1 MAITASGIGS
11 GLDINGLVTSL
22 VQAEREP
29 VDQRLLQQ
37 QTRAQSQL
45 SATATLQGVL
55 GSFRSA
61 VQALNNPATY
71 QARSATS
78 SSPENFTAT
87 AQNNAAA
94 GNYSIEVVA
103 LAEAQKLASAG
114 FASENDAVGQ
124 GTLSFSAGD
133 SSFDVTIGASNDS
146 LTGLRDAINSA
157 SGNDFVRA
165 TIINTDAGKRLV
177 LTANDTGLD
186 NAFAITAT
194 GGLTQF
200 TNINMTTVAAA
211 ADAALEVEGFTLFSA
226 SNTVSDA
233 IDGVT
238 LNLVKADIGTT
249 FTLTVAQNQSAVLN
263 AAGGFVAAWNSV
275 NATIRGL
282 SQVSPEGQASV
293 LTGDGVL
300 RGIAEQL
307 RRELS
312 TPGGSINDPFSTLS
326 EVGIR
331 MQLDGSLKLDE
342 PTFSAAMAANPVAVQ
357 SAFTGENGYAK
368 RLNDTLGNMLAT
380 NGALAARTT
389 GLTDRLKAIAAQRE
403 ALDTRM
409 QAFEARYRQQF
420 GALDEL
426 VARLRSTSDFL
437 AAQLANLQK

>member
-1 MAITASGIGS
+1 M
-11 GLDINGLVTSL
+11 
-22 VQAEREP
+22 
-29 VDQRLLQQ
+29 
-37 QTRAQSQL
+37 
-45 SATATLQGVL
+45 
-55 GSFRSA
+55 
-61 VQALNNPATY
+61 
-71 QARSATS
+71 
-78 SSPENFTAT
+78 
-87 AQNNAAA
+87 
-94 GNYSIEVVA
+94 
-103 LAEAQKLASAG
+103 
-114 FASENDAVGQ
+114 
-124 GTLSFSAGD
+124 
-133 SSFDVTIGASNDS
+133 
-146 LTGLRDAINSA
+146 
-157 SGNDFVRA
+157 
-165 TIINTDAGKRLV
+165 
-177 LTANDTGLD
+177 
-186 NAFAITAT
+186 
-194 GGLTQF
+194 
-200 TNINMTTVAAA
+200 
-211 ADAALEVEGFTLFSA
+211 
-226 SNTVSDA
+226 SDA